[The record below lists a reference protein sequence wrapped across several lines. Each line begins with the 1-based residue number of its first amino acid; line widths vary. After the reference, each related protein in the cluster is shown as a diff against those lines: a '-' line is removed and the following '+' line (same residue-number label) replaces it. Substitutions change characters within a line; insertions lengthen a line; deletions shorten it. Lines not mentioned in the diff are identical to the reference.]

1 MKKGMHVIFGAGPLG
16 RAVMEE
22 LVHQGCSVRMVHRS
36 GTAEVPPEV
45 ELVPGDASEADQVMR
60 ISKDADVVY
69 NCTGLPY
76 PMWNHLPQIMNG
88 LIDGVSRTNA
98 ILVYGDNLYA
108 YGPVEGKVSES
119 SPYHPVGRKTAV
131 RAQAANMLMNAHR
144 QGKIRAAIGR
154 GPSFYGPGVTLSVLG
169 SGIFDN
175 LIANQPMDALG
186 NIDAPHSLIYIKDFA
201 RGLVTLGAMDKA
213 LGEIWHVP
221 CDRTTNVRELTQMI
235 ATQLEK
241 MPRYRI
247 ANKFILTLLSMFNP
261 TMREFQEIFY
271 QYQRPFIMD
280 DSKFRN
286 AFDFKVTSHDEAIR
300 MTLFWYMKG
309 KKPVEF

>member
-1 MKKGMHVIFGAGPLG
+1 MKKGKHVIFGAGPLG

-22 LVHQGCSVRMVHRS
+22 LVHRGCSVRLVHRS
-36 GTAEVPPEV
+36 GTAVVPPGV
-45 ELVPGDASEADQVMR
+45 ELIRGDASEADQVMR

-69 NCTGLPY
+69 HCTGLPY
-76 PMWNHLPQIMNG
+76 PQWNQLPQTMNG
-88 LIDGVSRTNA
+88 LIEGVSRTNA
-98 ILVYGDNLYA
+98 VLVYGDNLYA
-108 YGPVEGKVSES
+108 YGPIEGKVSES
-119 SPYHPVGRKTAV
+119 NPYRPVGRKTTI
-131 RAQAANMLMNAHR
+131 RAQAADMLMDAHR
-144 QGKIRAAIGR
+144 QGRIRAAIGR
-154 GPSFYGPGVTLSVLG
+154 GPGFYGPGVTLSVLG

-175 LIANQPMDALG
+175 LIANKPMDALG

-221 CDRTTNVRELTQMI
+221 CDRTASVRELTQMI
-235 ATQLEK
+235 ASLLGK
-241 MPRYRI
+241 VPKYRI
-247 ANKFILTLLSMFNP
+247 ANKLLLTLLSMFNP

-286 AFDFKVTSHDEAIR
+286 TFDFKVTPHEEALR
-300 MTLFWYMKG
+300 MTLDWYLKG
-309 KKPVEF
+309 KKPVDF